1 MYAPIL
7 CIDKNR
13 DLWSNQKDPQGQFQ
27 ACGGV
32 FMGKFPVNKN
42 IANSTINVFGQQWV
56 MIAFPIPVDVINRNI
71 LFCHELFHYWQ
82 DSLGHVPTTYNNVHM
97 DAKDARVLLKLEWN
111 AFLSACKTTDSSLR
125 KIAICDALTFRKQ
138 RQQKFSKY
146 YSDETAFEIQEGL
159 AQYTG
164 IKLSVSSDSMYL
176 HILDKEMESYAK
188 KENLVRS
195 FAYLSGAIM
204 GYLLD
209 QSTSEWRKQ
218 IDGSSDLGYLI
229 QNAYRVV
236 IPTDKE
242 KHIRRRKTL
251 YDYNNIIRFE
261 NQRDSIQTIKRKQLT
276 KLFTQDIKKLPLR
289 NMQISF
295 DPNSIIPLENIGNIY
310 KSVRIVDDW
319 GILESKSNG
328 SILITEDWKYII
340 LPFADSIIKTNNNV
354 EETESWKLQLKVS
367 NK

>member
-1 MYAPIL
+1 MIVCHTLLAQDKNDRENFVSCVEVSNIFNNIKTICDKDNGKLWGINLYAPIL

-229 QNAYRVV
+229 QML
-236 IPTDKE
+236 IG
-242 KHIRRRKTL
+242 L
-251 YDYNNIIRFE
+251 LFL
-261 NQRDSIQTIKRKQLT
+261 QT
-276 KLFTQDIKKLPLR
+276 KK
-289 NMQISF
+289 
-295 DPNSIIPLENIGNIY
+295 NIY
-310 KSVRIVDDW
+310 DEERHYMI
-319 GILESKSNG
+319 I
-328 SILITEDWKYII
+328 II
-340 LPFADSIIKTNNNV
+340 LLDLKINV
-354 EETESWKLQLKVS
+354 IQYRQ
-367 NK
+367 